1 MSSLVVVA
9 TGLFLI
15 AVGVYFMINPK
26 LQGARDAK
34 FIESEEVGSAEKL
47 GARVGAVVLLG
58 IGLFF
63 VFLGL

>member
-34 FIESEEVGSAEKL
+34 FIDSEEVGSAEKL
-47 GARVGAVVLLG
+47 GARAGAVVLLC